1 LDWISLAPY
10 HGAEEPAA
18 KWVGRAKHRRV
29 GGVVCSHS
37 EQQNQVL
44 TKRAARGDPVST
56 TQARQGSLPD
66 EEGIGAARPAGG
78 EEEEEQQAAEMEPPP
93 LHPRQPTPAAETR
106 RGGEGEELEAACS
119 GRGAGPSRQRDR
131 QGRPTRGGQAYPFL
145 SVVRSFKLGTKA
157 QSNPFSWAGDTHIG
171 WALVWA

>member
-1 LDWISLAPY
+1 
-10 HGAEEPAA
+10 
-18 KWVGRAKHRRV
+18 VGGEGETSAC
-29 GGVVCSHS
+29 GGVVSSHS

-93 LHPRQPTPAAETR
+93 LHPRQPTPAAEARKTR

-131 QGRPTRGGQAYPFL
+131 QGAGRHGEDKHILFSPLFVHSSWEPRRNPIH
-145 SVVRSFKLGTKA
+145 SLGLGKHTL
-157 QSNPFSWAGDTHIG
+157 AGP
-171 WALVWA
+171 